1 MGEIRG
7 FARRGQS
14 QEEPMPY
21 VAFHEL
27 CPDVA
32 SRETRT
38 ITVLPAPSSASQP
51 RNTSSSRCSATSQG
65 AIVAECSFRCILPR
79 KSTSWPSSPGDGK
92 ITPSTH
98 GGWEWT
104 IRALIREMQGPILN
118 LASPQSENAEAL
130 LKLAQKMLLADPVY
144 VDRIKRHYTLFRSK
158 IPDRVKKAKNVRGR
172 YSNKWWRRAV
182 TGI

>member
-1 MGEIRG
+1 MWAK
-7 FARRGQS
+7 ARRS
-14 QEEPMPY
+14 QCRMLHFTSYALMSPGERRAPSPC
-21 VAFHEL
+21 F
-27 CPDVA
+27 
-32 SRETRT
+32 RT
-38 ITVLPAPSSASQP
+38 PSSASQP

-65 AIVAECSFRCILPR
+65 AIVVACSFRFILPR

-98 GGWEWT
+98 GGLGMDDP
-104 IRALIREMQGPILN
+104 RLIREMQGPILN
-118 LASPQSENAEAL
+118 LASPQSEHAEAL

-144 VDRIKRHYTLFRSK
+144 VDRIKRHYALFRSK
-158 IPDRVKKAKNVRGR
+158 IRAPVKKAKNARGR